1 MIGQQPCDRVDITS
15 SPKKRIGLYAIS
27 LLGLGVWRLLE
38 VVLLP
43 HWVCNNCVCRSWY
56 SSLAGGNWLFICLAG
71 GFYLKMVLARELGV
85 VGGLV
90 RDI

>member
-1 MIGQQPCDRVDITS
+1 MTGRILQVAQR
-15 SPKKRIGLYAIS
+15 KKIGLYAIS
-27 LLGLGVWRLLE
+27 SLGLGVWRLLE

-43 HWVCNNCVCRSWY
+43 HWVCNNCVGRSWY
-56 SSLAGGNWLFICLAG
+56 SSLAGGNWLFVGLAG

>member
-1 MIGQQPCDRVDITS
+1 MTGWILQVAQ
-15 SPKKRIGLYAIS
+15 KRIGLYAIS

-43 HWVCNNCVCRSWY
+43 HWVCNNCVDHGRSWY

-71 GFYLKMVLARELGV
+71 GFYLKMILARELGV